1 MTLPIVKGKYIG
13 AVSDR
18 ASLQDKDKMEAY
30 VQSKG
35 WSTFEE
41 MKAERK
47 TVEADYEQLGKD
59 KTDISD
65 RMSYLKGLLAM
76 YDKYEPYQKITPKA
90 WRKKLDELGEKYRTV
105 NRSHSDMIIDLAR
118 MEVLKHNKGDLE
130 RILENESHKRSRE
143 QVRDINPSL

>member
-1 MTLPIVKGKYIG
+1 MIRAMAERNNNRLTLPIVKGKYIG

-76 YDKYEPYQKITPKA
+76 YDKYEPYQKINAEYWKLKKA
-90 WRKKLDELGEKYRTV
+90 GETKGKTGFLGFGKKSLTEEYKQQHQAELNTHKMYKCG
-105 NRSHSDMIIDLAR
+105 L
-118 MEVLKHNKGDLE
+118 
-130 RILENESHKRSRE
+130 RI
-143 QVRDINPSL
+143 